1 MPDTDPRASLEFV
14 LGQMDM
20 KLTNICRE
28 VGEIK
33 AAMECK
39 SADCEECKAEIDSD
53 FNTVHDRIN
62 SLKKTHTGEEA
73 VKSWKDKTLGE
84 TATMIGAGAGIV
96 ALVAYVIHGIT
107 TGDWS

>member
-1 MPDTDPRASLEFV
+1 MTDTDPRASLEFV

-39 SADCEECKAEIDSD
+39 SKDCEECKAEIEDD
-53 FNTVHDRIN
+53 IETIHNRIN
-62 SLKKTHTGEEA
+62 GLSETHTGENA
-73 VKSWKDKTLGE
+73 VKNWKDKTLGE
-84 TATMIGAGAGIV
+84 TGTIIGAGLGIFTF
-96 ALVAYVIHGIT
+96 AIWVIKYLL
-107 TGDWS
+107 TGDLP